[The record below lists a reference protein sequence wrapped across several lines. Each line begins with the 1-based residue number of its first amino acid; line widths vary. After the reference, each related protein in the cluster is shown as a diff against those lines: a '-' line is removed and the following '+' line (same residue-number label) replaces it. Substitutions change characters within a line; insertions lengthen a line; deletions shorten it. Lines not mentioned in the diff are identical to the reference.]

1 MSYHDKKLSMDCVSL
16 KSKVLWT
23 MIAAYL
29 LSEWLT
35 CTLCFRLKFDILHSS
50 LVETVDHIPMAGK
63 NMTDIF

>member
-29 LSEWLT
+29 LSGWLT